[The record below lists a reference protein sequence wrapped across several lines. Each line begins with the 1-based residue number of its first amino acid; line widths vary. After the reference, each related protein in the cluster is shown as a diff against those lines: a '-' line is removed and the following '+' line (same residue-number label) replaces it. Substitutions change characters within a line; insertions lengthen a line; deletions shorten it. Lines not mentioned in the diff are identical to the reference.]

1 MIAPIFPVCA
11 SSPEVTALLGSNP
24 VRIYPFGIQDDN
36 VVYPYAVWQ
45 NLPGGGPEN
54 YLNQR
59 PDADKFS
66 LQVDVYADTADEA
79 MLAAQAIIYAIELKA
94 NIVRYGPQD
103 RDESTLKY
111 RYSFDVDWIVN
122 R

>member
-45 NLPGGGPEN
+45 NLLGGSPEN

-66 LQVDVYADTADEA
+66 LQIDVYADTADEA
-79 MLAAQAIIYAIELKA
+79 MLSAQAIIYAIELKA

>member
-79 MLAAQAIIYAIELKA
+79 MLAAQAIIYAIELQA

>member
-11 SSPEVTALLGSNP
+11 SSPEVNSILGSNP

-36 VVYPYAVWQ
+36 VVYRYAVWQ

-66 LQVDVYADTADEA
+66 LQIDVYADTADEA
-79 MLAAQAIIYAIELKA
+79 TLAAQAIIYAIELKA
-94 NIVRYGPQD
+94 NIVRYGPQG

>member
-45 NLPGGGPEN
+45 NLQGGSPEN

-66 LQVDVYADTADEA
+66 LQIDVYADTADEA

>member
-36 VVYPYAVWQ
+36 VVYPFAVWQ

>member
-1 MIAPIFPVCA
+1 MIAPIFSVCA
-11 SSPEVTALLGSNP
+11 SSSEVTALLGSNP

-45 NLPGGGPEN
+45 NINGSPEN
-54 YLNQR
+54 FLNQR
-59 PDADKFS
+59 PDADMYS
-66 LQVDVYADTADEA
+66 LQVDIYADTPDEA
-79 MLAAQAIIYAIELKA
+79 IAVAQAMRNAIEVKA
-94 NIVRYGPQD
+94 NIVRWGNQT
-103 RDESTLKY
+103 RDPETLRY

>member
-45 NLPGGGPEN
+45 NVSGSPEN
-54 YLNQR
+54 FLNQR
-59 PDADKFS
+59 PDADMHS
-66 LQVDVYADTADEA
+66 LQVDIYADTPDEA
-79 MLAAQAIIYAIELKA
+79 IAVAQAMRNAIEVKA
-94 NIVRYGPQD
+94 NIVRWGSQT
-103 RDESTLKY
+103 RDPETLRY